1 MVHSL
6 NIAPGYVHIF
16 GPTTV
21 LTVNPYF
28 RLDTVKYSASPNAFA
43 DQPLTFGQSRRL
55 NNFSVKADLSYVTGM
70 HNAKF
75 GVQLSHT
82 LLTEGFNFAITDPT
96 FNDPAS
102 PDFLPGLLPLD
113 LTRGG
118 QYFLFHGHT
127 DIKQEAVYAQD
138 NITIGNATASLG
150 VRFDNYDGITEGRLV
165 QPRLGFSYHIKS
177 TASVLRASFTRNFET
192 PYNENLILSSVT
204 GAGGLANGTLGDT
217 SNLPL
222 RPGTRT
228 QFNVGLQQGI
238 GKYIVLDFD
247 YFNKKTNNAYDF
259 NALLNTSVF
268 FPISWQKSKLGGGS
282 LKFNLTNW
290 HGLTAFMVAG
300 HTRARFFPPE
310 TGGLFFNS
318 DLPSADSALI
328 TIRSSNKPRTSN
340 TRLNAGTN

>member
-1 MVHSL
+1 M
-6 NIAPGYVHIF
+6 
-16 GPTTV
+16 

-55 NNFSVKADLSYVTGM
+55 NNFSVKADLSYVKGM

-138 NITIGNATASLG
+138 NIPSAMRPLRSVSALTITTASRKG
-150 VRFDNYDGITEGRLV
+150 VWYSQGLASRIT
-165 QPRLGFSYHIKS
+165 
-177 TASVLRASFTRNFET
+177 LRAPLPSC
-192 PYNENLILSSVT
+192 
-204 GAGGLANGTLGDT
+204 A
-217 SNLPL
+217 LPL
-222 RPGTRT
+222 LET
-228 QFNVGLQQGI
+228 
-238 GKYIVLDFD
+238 
-247 YFNKKTNNAYDF
+247 
-259 NALLNTSVF
+259 
-268 FPISWQKSKLGGGS
+268 SKL
-282 LKFNLTNW
+282 
-290 HGLTAFMVAG
+290 
-300 HTRARFFPPE
+300 
-310 TGGLFFNS
+310 
-318 DLPSADSALI
+318 
-328 TIRSSNKPRTSN
+328 RT
-340 TRLNAGTN
+340 TKT

>member
-217 SNLPL
+217 SNLSL
-222 RPGTRT
+222 RRVRAHNSTW
-228 QFNVGLQQGI
+228 
-238 GKYIVLDFD
+238 
-247 YFNKKTNNAYDF
+247 AC
-259 NALLNTSVF
+259 
-268 FPISWQKSKLGGGS
+268 SK
-282 LKFNLTNW
+282 
-290 HGLTAFMVAG
+290 A
-300 HTRARFFPPE
+300 
-310 TGGLFFNS
+310 
-318 DLPSADSALI
+318 LPSTSSSISITSIRRLI
-328 TIRSSNKPRTSN
+328 TLMTS
-340 TRLNAGTN
+340 TRC